1 MNDASSIQLKFVI
14 ISRKLILI
22 LRVLVEIVHIL
33 FRSELRLGMNEG
45 MGASLLIDHFVTF
58 PRMYTDFTL
67 PPNAPFNIEQR
78 KWLKDYFSHK
88 AAMSRIAES
97 RKITLLW
104 GSQTGNS
111 ASLAKQAG
119 EVLTKA
125 GFFPKVVDLAKYDT
139 SKLTGEEF
147 VLFITS
153 TYRGLPPDNARNFFS
168 WLLSENAPALDSLRY
183 SVLSL
188 GDTNYPDFCKSGA
201 DLDTRL
207 KELGAQS
214 LCRRRDCDVEY
225 EDEFKG
231 WCECLL
237 GSLGRT
243 NAAKNVQLPS
253 EPEGYGKKNPF
264 PATIVKN
271 YNLNG
276 PASVKE
282 TYHIELSL
290 AGSGFEYEAG
300 DALAVFPL
308 NPPEVVDEMLKSLPF
323 DATEG
328 VPHPDGG
335 IVPLREALIRHYD
348 IRKLTKAFLG
358 KWQSRTNSALLRALV
373 DSDDRAVIN
382 EFLWGRELI
391 DLVHEY
397 PATFENGAEFV
408 SILKKL
414 QPRLYSIA
422 SSPKAHPGE
431 VHLTVSV
438 VRYESRYRKRNG
450 VCSSFLSARSSGVQ
464 PRVFVHHNRV
474 FGLPKDTDVD
484 VIMVGPGAG
493 IAPFRSFLE
502 ERRSTGAKGRN
513 WLFFGDQYSSCDFLY
528 KDELVEMQQEGTL
541 TNLDTAFSRDQRE
554 KVYVQ
559 HRMLE
564 KGAELWAWLNSGASF
579 YVCGDAARMAKD
591 VDNALRTIAQEHG
604 GLSEEGAADFIKQ
617 LRKEKRYA
625 RDVY

>member
-1 MNDASSIQLKFVI
+1 MS
-14 ISRKLILI
+14 
-22 LRVLVEIVHIL
+22 
-33 FRSELRLGMNEG
+33 
-45 MGASLLIDHFVTF
+45 
-58 PRMYTDFTL
+58 TDYIL

-78 KWLKDYFSHK
+78 KWLKDYFSRK
-88 AAMSRIAES
+88 AALSRLAES
-97 RKITLLW
+97 RKIKVLW

-111 ASLAKQAG
+111 ESLARKAG
-119 EVLTKA
+119 EILQSA
-125 GFFPKVVDLAKYDT
+125 GFFSEVIDLAKFDAST
-139 SKLTGEEF
+139 LSKHEF

-153 TYRGLPPDNARNFFS
+153 TYGGVPPDNAKNFFS
-168 WLLSENAPALDSLRY
+168 WINRDDAPSLVSLRY
-183 SVLSL
+183 GVLSM
-188 GDTNYPDFCKSGA
+188 GDSNYSNFCKAGI

-207 KELGAQS
+207 QELGAQP
-214 LCRRRDCDVEY
+214 LCARRDCDVEY
-225 EDEFKG
+225 DEDFKA
-231 WCECLL
+231 WCSCLL
-237 GSLGRT
+237 AALGRE
-243 NAAKNVQLPS
+243 NAAKSVESLP

-282 TYHIELSL
+282 THHIELSL
-290 AGSGFEYEAG
+290 EGSGFEYEAG
-300 DALAVFPL
+300 DALAVFPM
-308 NPPEVVDEMLKSLPF
+308 NPPEIVDEMLRQLPF
-323 DATEG
+323 EATEG

-348 IRKLTKAFLG
+348 IRKLTKAFLVN
-358 KWQSRTNSALLRALV
+358 WQKRTNSPLLRAIV
-373 DSDDRAVIN
+373 ETDDREVIN
-382 EFLWGRELI
+382 EFLWGRELV
-391 DLVHEY
+391 DLVYQY
-397 PATFENGAEFV
+397 PATFENGADFV

-422 SSPKAHPGE
+422 SSLNAHPGE

-438 VRYESRYRKRNG
+438 VRYESHYRKRAG
-450 VCSSFLSARSSGVQ
+450 VCSSFLAHRSAGIQ
-464 PRVFVHHNRV
+464 PRVFVHHNKV
-474 FGLPKDTDVD
+474 FKLPKDKSKD

-502 ERRSTGAKGRN
+502 ERKISGASGRN

-528 KDELVEMQQEGTL
+528 KDELMQMHDEGFL
-541 TNLDTAFSRDQRE
+541 TNLSTAFSRDQRE
-554 KVYVQ
+554 KIYVQ

-564 KGAELWAWLNSGASF
+564 NGAELWEWLNSGAYF

-591 VDNALRTIAQEHG
+591 VDNALRSIAQEHG
-604 GLSEEGAADFIKQ
+604 GLCEEGAADFIKQ

>member
-1 MNDASSIQLKFVI
+1 MNI
-14 ISRKLILI
+14 
-22 LRVLVEIVHIL
+22 
-33 FRSELRLGMNEG
+33 
-45 MGASLLIDHFVTF
+45 
-58 PRMYTDFTL
+58 DFTL
-67 PPNAPFNIEQR
+67 PSNAPFNIEQR

-88 AAMSRIAES
+88 AALSRLAES
-97 RKITLLW
+97 RKITILW

-111 ASLAKQAG
+111 ASLARQAE
-119 EVLTKA
+119 EVLTDA
-125 GFFPKVVDLAKYDT
+125 GFYPTVVDLAKYDT
-139 SKLTGEEF
+139 SKLTSEEF

-153 TYRGLPPDNARNFFS
+153 TYGGVPPDNARNFFS
-168 WLLSENAPALDSLRY
+168 WILKDDAPVLESLRY
-183 SVLSL
+183 AVLGL
-188 GDTNYPDFCKSGA
+188 GDTNYPDFCKA
-201 DLDTRL
+201 AVDLDTRL
-207 KELGAQS
+207 QELGAQA
-214 LCRRRDCDVEY
+214 LCARHDCDVEY
-225 EDEFKG
+225 DEHFKN
-231 WCECLL
+231 WCACVL

-243 NAAKNVQLPS
+243 NAAKNIQIPV

-264 PATIVKN
+264 PATILKN

-290 AGSGFEYEAG
+290 EGSGFTYKPG
-300 DALAVFPL
+300 DALAVYPM
-308 NPPEVVDEMLKSLPF
+308 NPPEVVDEMLKLLPF

-348 IRKLTKAFLG
+348 IRKLNKAFLG
-358 KWQSRTNSALLRALV
+358 KWMERTDSPLFRAV
-373 DSDDRAVIN
+373 VESDDRAVIN

-391 DLVHEY
+391 DLLHEF
-397 PATFENGAEFV
+397 PAKFENGADFV
-408 SILKKL
+408 SLLKKL

-422 SSPKAHPGE
+422 SSLNAHPGE

-450 VCSSFLSARSSGVQ
+450 VCSSFLSDRSAGIQ
-464 PRVFVHHNRV
+464 PRVFVHHNKV
-474 FGLPKDTDVD
+474 FALPENTDTD

-502 ERRSTGAKGRN
+502 ERQVSGAKGRN

-528 KDELVEMQQEGTL
+528 KDELLAMQADGVL
-541 TNLDTAFSRDQRE
+541 TNLSTAFSRDQRE
-554 KVYVQ
+554 KIYVQ

-564 KGAELWAWLNSGASF
+564 QGAELWDWLNSGACF

-591 VDNALRTIAQEHG
+591 VDQALRVIAQQHG
-604 GLSEEGAADFIKQ
+604 GLSEDGAADFIKQ